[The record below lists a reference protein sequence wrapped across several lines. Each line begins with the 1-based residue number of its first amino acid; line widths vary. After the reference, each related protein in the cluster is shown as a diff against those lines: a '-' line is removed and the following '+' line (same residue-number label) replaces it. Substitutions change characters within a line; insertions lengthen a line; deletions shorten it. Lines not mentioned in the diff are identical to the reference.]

1 MCFYLIFEFQSV
13 LLFKK
18 KTILCSKKLVKSH
31 FFACFYLNRA
41 FIRDVLLFTILRYT
55 GLWVGWWL
63 GHMFQ
68 SWGCFFLCPWHYV
81 CQFSAKNLIGHDL
94 WNVSKKITTSI
105 EVKIAIKTLRHSPAR
120 VQWDFLPR
128 IGICNVKDIR
138 KNVPNFEACDPTPTP
153 PTTLYI

>member
-1 MCFYLIFEFQSV
+1 MSHIANFAAIFVCGSDQ
-13 LLFKK
+13 KPWK
-18 KTILCSKKLVKSH
+18 YYK
-31 FFACFYLNRA
+31 
-41 FIRDVLLFTILRYT
+41 LFTYRRAQVSNHPISKVLQWLPRYT
-55 GLWVGWWL
+55 GLWAGWGL

-68 SWGCFFLCPWHYV
+68 SWGRFFLCPWHYV

-105 EVKIAIKTLRHSPAR
+105 EVKIAIKTLQHSPAR

-128 IGICNVKDIR
+128 IGIRNVKDIR
-138 KNVPNFEACDPTPTP
+138 KNVPNFEACDPTPNP